1 MAGDS
6 RSTARRNLGDI
17 LVDVGYEAAV
27 TGERMADVILGP
39 RQGAG
44 GSRAPRPASAP
55 RQPSGAHR
63 PPPKSDRG
71 VQPHSIVGKFADLTA
86 DVMDRMGD
94 TFRDI
99 AEHERFARD
108 SDVPQLCLRGRA
120 GSVVTA
126 DFRFT
131 NTGSTALKDVTFA
144 ATDLLGPG
152 DPIDA
157 RNVGFEHGEARE
169 QRIERMGPGRE
180 TWVTV
185 GVAIPDDTPAGE
197 YHGVIAAKSPPP
209 TERDAAEAG
218 PVGAWA
224 LVELQVL
231 ATDASHG
238 R

>member
-1 MAGDS
+1 MAGD
-6 RSTARRNLGDI
+6 RSSSARRNLGDI

-44 GSRAPRPASAP
+44 RSRAASAP
-55 RQPSGAHR
+55 SRPAGTYR
-63 PPPKSDRG
+63 PPPKPDRG
-71 VQPHSIVGKFADLTA
+71 VPPHSIVGKFADLTA
-86 DVMDRMGD
+86 DVMDRMGV

-99 AEHERFARD
+99 AEHERFTRE

-120 GSVVTA
+120 GSEA
-126 DFRFT
+126 AEEFQFS
-131 NTGSTALKDVTFA
+131 NTGQTALKEVTFA

-152 DPIDA
+152 DPIA
-157 RNVGFEHGEARE
+157 AGNIGFHHGEAR
-169 QRIERMGPGRE
+169 QDRIERVGPQRQ

-185 GVAIPDDTPAGE
+185 AVDIPPETAAGE
-197 YHGVIAAKSPPP
+197 YRGVIAAKSPPA
-209 TERDAAEAG
+209 TGRDAAEAG

-224 LVELQVL
+224 LLELQVL
-231 ATDASHG
+231 ATDKSRG